1 MQNNT
6 LRKKFDMDK
15 YLSLVGQNKFSY
27 FCPKMFV
34 RREVVK
40 YMSIL
45 WHSVSMKLIVRLA
58 KDLRFP
64 HPNTAITFAIG
75 GPTGCKDKDMETMH
89 AWTFNFMRDRLFD
102 RLYTMD
108 RTYSKIEISCKR
120 GGKPEFVMSRRKV
133 MTDPYQCVILMT
145 FMACKELEESSI
157 RCGNAPEGF
166 ITTAVKVFK
175 RTALEK
181 PLS

>member
-15 YLSLVGQNKFSY
+15 YLSLVGLNKFSY

-89 AWTFNFMRDRLFD
+89 AWTFNFMRDKLFD
-102 RLYTMD
+102 RLCTMG

-145 FMACKELEESSI
+145 FMACKELEESSSM
-157 RCGNAPEGF
+157 CGNAPEGF
-166 ITTAVKVFK
+166 ITAAVKAFK